1 MPGMRSAETQYNVEE
16 KEEKELLD
24 EEESDV
30 GDEKD
35 WAAYGKL
42 VCFHRSSQQAL
53 DINQGFPFMVLGCI

>member
-1 MPGMRSAETQYNVEE
+1 MPHMRSAEIQYNVEE
-16 KEEKELLD
+16 NEEKELSD
-24 EEESDV
+24 EEESNF